1 MDTGKFVGLLVFFLV
16 GALVLVAF
24 VPIIQETTSAT
35 DTITNEGVYN
45 MTDDDSDYTLVY
57 NGVSGTIDANG
68 TIIQRDSIP
77 AGAWTLISTPD
88 YMIRLQ
94 NYSAQS
100 YNLWIFGI
108 DGFNRVIGNSETDNV
123 TIGVSSGSITL
134 DTETWTYS
142 GEFRGIDPKG
152 SYVMTDGTPFT
163 VNKTDSIIVGNG
175 TTPVTVWYDLF
186 YMIGTVEDMEVT
198 AKDTITISNI
208 EVNTTP
214 QSNYVNGVSVES
226 ITFTAT
232 DGTNTVDATY
242 NRVIVPAEVTLEK
255 SIHPDTT
262 LATIINLL
270 PLIAGVGL
278 LMFLVAEFL
287 YTRYL

>member
-1 MDTGKFVGLLVFFLV
+1 MDTGKFIGLLVFFLV

-24 VPIIQETTSAT
+24 VPVIQETTSAT
-35 DTITNEGVYN
+35 NTITNDGVYN

-57 NGVSGTIDANG
+57 NGTSGTIDANG
-68 TIIQRDSIP
+68 TVIQRDSIP
-77 AGAWTLISTPD
+77 AGAWTLISTPE

-108 DGFNRVIGNSETDNV
+108 TGFNRVLGNVETDGV
-123 TIGVSSGSITL
+123 TIHVSSGSITL
-134 DTETWTYS
+134 ATETWNYT
-142 GEFRGIDPKG
+142 GEFRGIDPNG
-152 SYVMTDGTPFT
+152 SFVMTDGQPFT
-163 VNKTDSIIVGNG
+163 VHKTDSIIVGNG
-175 TTPVTVWYDLF
+175 TTPVSVWYDLF
-186 YMIGTVEDMEVT
+186 YMIGTAEDMEVT
-198 AKDTITISNI
+198 SNGTITISDI
-208 EVNTTP
+208 QVNRTP
-214 QSNYVNGVSVES
+214 LTQYVDGVSVES
-226 ITFTAT
+226 ITFSAT
-232 DGTNTVDATY
+232 DGTNSTNATY
-242 NRVIVPAEVTLEK
+242 NRVIVPEEVTLEK

-262 LATIINLL
+262 LATVINLL